1 MCYRKKNPEFC
12 SMGGARS
19 KNSIF
24 RVLTF
29 RYPSTVLHTAYKKQ
43 FYPKPMVPMEG
54 RDSDGVPFAS
64 LENL

>member
-1 MCYRKKNPEFC
+1 
-12 SMGGARS
+12 MGGARS

-54 RDSDGVPFAS
+54 RLEFNVP
-64 LENL
+64 LDTV